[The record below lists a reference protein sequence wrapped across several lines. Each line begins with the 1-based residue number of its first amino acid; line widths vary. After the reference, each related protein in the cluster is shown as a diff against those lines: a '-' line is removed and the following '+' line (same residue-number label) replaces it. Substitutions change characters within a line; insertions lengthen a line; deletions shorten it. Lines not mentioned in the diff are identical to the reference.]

1 MIKVSRKNVTR
12 NVSLIVL
19 ALVLTFGSAF
29 GGQQSNQAHGAGVR
43 VLTDSAE
50 VLSVGGSE
58 DAGCLVGLAL
68 IAIGMSGLLGTVE
81 SLATIAAGILLL
93 LGQCLC

>member
-12 NVSLIVL
+12 KVSLIVL
-19 ALVLTFGSAF
+19 ALVLTFGSAV
-29 GGQQSNQAHGAGVR
+29 GGHNENQALRAGVS
-43 VLTDSAE
+43 VQTDSAA
-50 VLSVGGSE
+50 VLAVGGSE

-93 LGQCLC
+93 GPCFY